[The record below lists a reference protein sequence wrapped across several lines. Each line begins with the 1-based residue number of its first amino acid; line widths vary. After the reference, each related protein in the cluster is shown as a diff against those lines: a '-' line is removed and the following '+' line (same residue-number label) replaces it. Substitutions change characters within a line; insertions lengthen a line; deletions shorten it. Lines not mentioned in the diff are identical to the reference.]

1 VGSSPTTHT
10 KEYKMQRMELT
21 REQIEKFVEIYQHFH
36 EIQCFNVEHTED
48 GQIIVSFNLND
59 VLFIKDPI
67 KDQDPKK
74 FVLDPKLN

>member
-1 VGSSPTTHT
+1 MGSSPTTHT
-10 KEYKMQRMELT
+10 KEYIMSEMKLS
-21 REQIEKFVEIYQHFH
+21 REQIEKFVEIYEHFH

-59 VLFIKDPI
+59 VSFIKDPV

-74 FVLDPKLN
+74 FVSDPKFN